1 MKYCMECGKKI
12 DEDKIIHENRAW
24 GSSAYKCE
32 CGQTYAREADSDWE
46 KCSEWTYGKIEIRA
60 KYEEIPKS
68 EPHLERMNGRSVLV
82 LEEKEDLK
90 LVEAKPFEE
99 IQYLITRG
107 DTAIKR
113 YDDKYDAYVYWST
126 L

>member
-1 MKYCMECGKKI
+1 MNYCMECGKKV
-12 DEDKIIHENRAW
+12 DENKIIHENRAW

-46 KCSEWTYGKIEIRA
+46 KCSEWTYGKIETRA
-60 KYEEIPKS
+60 KYEELPKS

-82 LEEKEDLK
+82 LEEKDDLK
-90 LVEAKPFEE
+90 LIEAKPFEVE
-99 IQYLITRG
+99 QYLITR
-107 DTAIKR
+107 DEVALKSF
-113 YDDKYDAYVYWST
+113 DNKYDAYIYWST